1 VALSRHCHRANEPIL
16 FRRAWVP
23 LRAPRAIWASL
34 WSEVPIGH
42 ADGSILKR
50 PILFPA
56 NLGPPA
62 LRRLRPAS
70 KQQPAK

>member
-1 VALSRHCHRANEPIL
+1 MALSRYCHRANEPIL

-23 LRAPRAIWASL
+23 LRSPRAIWASL
-34 WSEVPIGH
+34 WSEAAIGH
-42 ADGSILKR
+42 ADGSISKR
-50 PILFPA
+50 PIPFPA
-56 NLGPPA
+56 NLVPPA